1 MNMADLLVDLAVI
14 LAEGGIHHYLK
25 YHLPTTHM
33 PGHVCNSP
41 EYSYPLRSGTLS
53 GEFLYQVTIG
63 VPIFSF
69 IVFELFT
76 RTSQAGQS
84 KLVECLRQISKY
96 IFGMLLM
103 LIIGQTLK
111 SVTGV
116 PRPYYNT
123 VCKPKCTDGFPY
135 VIADNEDCATTLRE
149 ATRSFPALHASVAFY
164 AMIYFVLYVQVR
176 WTAQKPVT
184 VKPTL
189 QAAAFVF
196 ALYASCTRIT
206 DYKHHTSD
214 VIAGMILGAL
224 TALFVVY
231 SCTDIIRS
239 RNTEEK
245 PKYKKN

>member
-1 MNMADLLVDLAVI
+1 MADLLVDLAVI

-25 YHLPTTHM
+25 YYLPTSHM
-33 PGHVCNSP
+33 PGHVCGSP
-41 EYSYPLRSGTLS
+41 EYNYPLRSGTLS

-63 VPIFSF
+63 VPILSF
-69 IVFELFT
+69 VVFELFT
-76 RTSQAGQS
+76 TSRSGQS
-84 KLVECLRQISKY
+84 KLVECLRQIAKY

-135 VIADNEDCATTLRE
+135 VIAENEACQTTLRE

-164 AMIYFVLYVQVR
+164 AMVYFVLYVEAR
-176 WTAQKPVT
+176 WTSQKPVT
-184 VKPTL
+184 IKPTL
-189 QAAAFVF
+189 QGAAFVF

-206 DYKHHTSD
+206 DYKHHTLD
-214 VIAGMILGAL
+214 VVGGVALGILV
-224 TALFVVY
+224 ALFVVY
-231 SCTDIIRS
+231 SCTDILKS
-239 RNTEEK
+239 QTAEEK
-245 PKYKKN
+245 PKYKRY